1 MFHLLMPYSKIRAIR
16 RERLNDLENQLD
28 NAIENE
34 PNPTIKNVLEK
45 HRDLIIH
52 QKELDEI
59 QWWFRWW

>member
-1 MFHLLMPYSKIRAIR
+1 MPYSKIRAIR